1 MPSTPLQELQNI
13 RKYIQHLMDE
23 SDYDYD
29 DDDFDDPVSQ
39 HNWLSQ
45 TRGKF
50 MKYVIYNLSDST
62 ESKPISNQKQKL
74 ASFKKGIKREETAYP
89 TLKDERYFDG
99 FSRSLYITAK
109 SHECEQVLD
118 PDYTPSNAEKDLFEA
133 KQIFM
138 FSVFDKH
145 LLTDMGK
152 TIVRKY
158 VSESVF
164 LPQEVRYATHHN
176 LEDQS
181 GCSRMVQNTC
191 FWLSTDGA

>member
-23 SDYDYD
+23 SDYDDD
-29 DDDFDDPVSQ
+29 DDDFDDPISE

-50 MKYVIYNLSDST
+50 MKYVIYTLSDST
-62 ESKPISNQKQKL
+62 EPRPTSNQKQKL

-89 TLKDERYFDG
+89 TLKDGRYFDG
-99 FSRSLYITAK
+99 FGRYLYITAK

-118 PDYTPSNAEKDLFEA
+118 TDYTPSNAEKDLFQA

-145 LLTDMGK
+145 LLTDKGKPLSENMSTPQMHSQFGKIFK
-152 TIVRKY
+152 TI
-158 VSESVF
+158 
-164 LPQEVRYATHHN
+164 
-176 LEDQS
+176 
-181 GCSRMVQNTC
+181 
-191 FWLSTDGA
+191 